1 MNLPPETF
9 VILAD
14 YGYPIGIGYHS
25 DPQFSMDAAA
35 DQVGE
40 LRKEARDYPVRVL
53 RIADSL
59 NCDDVTADVFDI
71 LAARGAQYAAE

>member
-1 MNLPPETF
+1 
-9 VILAD
+9 
-14 YGYPIGIGYHS
+14 
-25 DPQFSMDAAA
+25 
-35 DQVGE
+35 
-40 LRKEARDYPVRVL
+40 VRVL